1 MTEELIRIRVC
12 GIDKDGAG
20 REYSITVPSGS
31 TAMEA
36 ALEGARKFGLQMPE
50 EAALSLWGRRADPS
64 APLSDG
70 DRVEITLPLT
80 IDPNDARRL
89 RAADAGLQLVFV
101 TGYAEHVFDGYSVGA
116 LGYLLKPPK
125 AEQLEEVL
133 DRAQAALV
141 RDLDRAYICRS
152 GDTHYRIPIANIL
165 YFVSDR
171 RQVACVTAGREYT
184 FYGKLDTVAA
194 EVGADFVRIHQRYL
208 VRTGAVDRM
217 EGGEVVLRDGRRLP
231 VSRSCQPSALLAF
244 TRAELEG

>member
-89 RAADAGLQLVFV
+89 RAARAG
-101 TGYAEHVFDGYSVGA
+101 H
-116 LGYLLKPPK
+116 
-125 AEQLEEVL
+125 
-133 DRAQAALV
+133 RAAFAQG
-141 RDLDRAYICRS
+141 CH
-152 GDTHYRIPIANIL
+152 G
-165 YFVSDR
+165 
-171 RQVACVTAGREYT
+171 
-184 FYGKLDTVAA
+184 GK
-194 EVGADFVRIHQRYL
+194 H
-208 VRTGAVDRM
+208 
-217 EGGEVVLRDGRRLP
+217 RL
-231 VSRSCQPSALLAF
+231 A
-244 TRAELEG
+244 

>member
-89 RAADAGLQLVFV
+89 RPERDTGRLLPRAVTAESTGSPEAGTLDFLSGKLSLIEFSVAAPLLQQ
-101 TGYAEHVFDGYSVGA
+101 
-116 LGYLLKPPK
+116 LLM
-125 AEQLEEVL
+125 
-133 DRAQAALV
+133 
-141 RDLDRAYICRS
+141 RS
-152 GDTHYRIPIANIL
+152 GL
-165 YFVSDR
+165 SDSP
-171 RQVACVTAGREYT
+171 
-184 FYGKLDTVAA
+184 
-194 EVGADFVRIHQRYL
+194 RIHDYHKIR
-208 VRTGAVDRM
+208 
-217 EGGEVVLRDGRRLP
+217 VLNR
-231 VSRSCQPSALLAF
+231 
-244 TRAELEG
+244 

>member
-31 TAMEA
+31 T

-89 RAADAGLQLVFV
+89 RAARAG
-101 TGYAEHVFDGYSVGA
+101 H
-116 LGYLLKPPK
+116 
-125 AEQLEEVL
+125 
-133 DRAQAALV
+133 RAAFAQ
-141 RDLDRAYICRS
+141 
-152 GDTHYRIPIANIL
+152 
-165 YFVSDR
+165 
-171 RQVACVTAGREYT
+171 GRHG
-184 FYGKLDTVAA
+184 GK
-194 EVGADFVRIHQRYL
+194 H
-208 VRTGAVDRM
+208 
-217 EGGEVVLRDGRRLP
+217 RL
-231 VSRSCQPSALLAF
+231 A
-244 TRAELEG
+244 

>member
-80 IDPNDARRL
+80 IDPNAARRL
-89 RAADAGLQLVFV
+89 RAARAG
-101 TGYAEHVFDGYSVGA
+101 H
-116 LGYLLKPPK
+116 
-125 AEQLEEVL
+125 
-133 DRAQAALV
+133 RAAFAQ
-141 RDLDRAYICRS
+141 
-152 GDTHYRIPIANIL
+152 
-165 YFVSDR
+165 
-171 RQVACVTAGREYT
+171 GRHG
-184 FYGKLDTVAA
+184 GK
-194 EVGADFVRIHQRYL
+194 H
-208 VRTGAVDRM
+208 
-217 EGGEVVLRDGRRLP
+217 RL
-231 VSRSCQPSALLAF
+231 A
-244 TRAELEG
+244 